1 MTYESS
7 VDEASA
13 AARHRIKGGEIISAW
28 LSVGQIDMCT
38 WCAVRRRACVILMRY
53 TVLHNGLS

>member
-38 WCAVRRRACVILMRY
+38 WCAVRRRAFVI
-53 TVLHNGLS
+53 